1 MAALQS
7 IRKKGALLVGV
18 LGLALFA
25 FIAEEFFR
33 SIETTSAIN
42 RSQVGEVYGE
52 KLSIQ
57 DFQNLVDE
65 QIEFR
70 KLQKQMQGQEGT
82 LTDSET
88 DQIREQVWQQF
99 VSSKIIEHEADK
111 LGLFVT
117 DGEVQEA
124 LRSGEAQALQMM
136 AGIFPN
142 QQTGK
147 FDLAQLQAFLKDYD
161 KTVAQAKQAQNAE
174 AVEQLELIKNLW
186 TYTEKQLRQELLN
199 NKFNMLFA
207 MGYISNPVSAK
218 MSFEE
223 RAELANAE
231 IAAVPYSSIDDKV
244 CKKYLRLLAMSARP
258 GDLVEPFTGANKSLG
273 DMFLHFE
280 SREML
285 DRMTQHPCEWIQ
297 VNLEN
302 KKKIGGVPN

>member
-223 RAELANAE
+223 RAELVNAE
-231 IAAVPYSSIDDKV
+231 IAAVPYSTIDDKEITV
-244 CKKYLRLLAMSARP
+244 TDD
-258 GDLVEPFTGANKSLG
+258 DLKEAYRTYK
-273 DMFLHFE
+273 
-280 SREML
+280 R
-285 DRMTQHPCEWIQ
+285 
-297 VNLEN
+297 
-302 KKKIGGVPN
+302 

>member
-124 LRSGEAQALQMM
+124 LRNGEAQSLQMM
-136 AGIFPN
+136 ASIFPN

-161 KTVAQAKQAQNAE
+161 KTVAQAKQAQNAD
-174 AVEQLELIKNLW
+174 AVDQLELIKNLW

-199 NKFNMLFA
+199 N
-207 MGYISNPVSAK
+207 
-218 MSFEE
+218 
-223 RAELANAE
+223 
-231 IAAVPYSSIDDKV
+231 
-244 CKKYLRLLAMSARP
+244 
-258 GDLVEPFTGANKSLG
+258 
-273 DMFLHFE
+273 
-280 SREML
+280 
-285 DRMTQHPCEWIQ
+285 
-297 VNLEN
+297 
-302 KKKIGGVPN
+302 

>member
-147 FDLAQLQAFLKDYD
+147 FDLAQLQATVCFIRNDWNTSAYKAKWKKILRRSKNANTVYD
-161 KTVAQAKQAQNAE
+161 HSVLQRRGGSAHDSAHVPEKAE
-174 AVEQLELIKNLW
+174 
-186 TYTEKQLRQELLN
+186 
-199 NKFNMLFA
+199 
-207 MGYISNPVSAK
+207 
-218 MSFEE
+218 
-223 RAELANAE
+223 
-231 IAAVPYSSIDDKV
+231 SID
-244 CKKYLRLLAMSARP
+244 R
-258 GDLVEPFTGANKSLG
+258 G
-273 DMFLHFE
+273 
-280 SREML
+280 RE
-285 DRMTQHPCEWIQ
+285 DR
-297 VNLEN
+297 
-302 KKKIGGVPN
+302 